1 MSLAPQLHSRPQQEE
16 LSLSGITMALLG
28 PLSHPPNAESFGIGA
43 SNMGAPGPPVKDPS
57 FTPVR
62 RKFFSTPR
70 QCQYSPCAEGV
81 HARTHIHTYMHTHAE
96 CRCVRAGRYT
106 S

>member
-1 MSLAPQLHSRPQQEE
+1 MGLAPQLHSRPQQEE

-57 FTPVR
+57 FT
-62 RKFFSTPR
+62 R
-70 QCQYSPCAEGV
+70 QAQILQYSQTVPVFSMC
-81 HARTHIHTYMHTHAE
+81 
-96 CRCVRAGRYT
+96 
-106 S
+106 